1 MTAYLGPETLS
12 LLSVADR
19 DIVHTALIE
28 EARRDALTPI
38 DLLKDK
44 RWILATKLK
53 RQEPVDEEEL
63 GWIIRSLRER
73 ADRTERRGM
82 ALNPICD
89 RRIADKVT
97 EIKQAREQAM
107 ISSIE
112 ARYKGKTACSEQTA

>member
-12 LLSVADR
+12 LLSVTDR

-28 EARRDALTPI
+28 AARHESLTSV

-44 RWILATKLK
+44 RWILATKVK

-63 GWIIRSLRER
+63 GWIIKSLRER

-107 ISSIE
+107 ISSIA
-112 ARYKGKTACSEQTA
+112 ARYKEITACG